1 MEQMT
6 FSLFFQSLING
17 LNQGAIYALIA
28 LGYTMVYG
36 IIRMINF
43 AHGDFIMIGAYTLFY
58 TILLMVNAGMP
69 AWLSVIVAIAVCA
82 LVGVLVETFAYR
94 PVRKAGPMSA
104 LITALA
110 MSIFLENLAMVLFG
124 AKPHNVQAIFSL
136 STITV
141 GSVALPLN
149 VLLTIAIGLGIMIA
163 LQLFV
168 KKTKLGKA
176 MRAVP
181 QDKDASILVG
191 INVNRIITTTFAIG
205 SGLAAVAALMYCATY
220 PRVTN
225 DMGSMMGMKAFIL
238 KLSTFDRAFWIM
250 VVCVTVMFLFVRSRF
265 GRTVQ
270 AIRGDYIAAS
280 ASGINVTYYKVLTFA
295 VSAFFAGVGGSVYAH
310 YMTAMIPTNFNFNYS
325 AELLSEVIIGGTGSL
340 TGSIIGAAFLSS
352 LPELMRDF
360 STYRML
366 AYSVVLVLVMLFRPG
381 GIFGRWEFSL
391 TRLLDGI
398 RHPKAKAAKGA

>member
-1 MEQMT
+1 MDQMT

-58 TILLMVNAGMP
+58 TIPLMINAGMP

-136 STITV
+136 PTITV

-181 QDKDASILVG
+181 QDKDASTLVG
-191 INVNRIITTTFAIG
+191 INVNKIITTTFAIG
-205 SGLAAVAALMYCATY
+205 SGLAAVA
-220 PRVTN
+220 R
-225 DMGSMMGMKAFIL
+225 
-238 KLSTFDRAFWIM
+238 
-250 VVCVTVMFLFVRSRF
+250 
-265 GRTVQ
+265 
-270 AIRGDYIAAS
+270 
-280 ASGINVTYYKVLTFA
+280 
-295 VSAFFAGVGGSVYAH
+295 
-310 YMTAMIPTNFNFNYS
+310 
-325 AELLSEVIIGGTGSL
+325 
-340 TGSIIGAAFLSS
+340 
-352 LPELMRDF
+352 
-360 STYRML
+360 
-366 AYSVVLVLVMLFRPG
+366 
-381 GIFGRWEFSL
+381 
-391 TRLLDGI
+391 
-398 RHPKAKAAKGA
+398 

>member
-1 MEQMT
+1 MDQMT

-58 TILLMVNAGMP
+58 TIPLMVNAGMP

-136 STITV
+136 PTITV
-141 GSVALPLN
+141 GSVALP
-149 VLLTIAIGLGIMIA
+149 IAIGLGIMIA

-181 QDKDASILVG
+181 QDKDASTLVG
-191 INVNRIITTTFAIG
+191 INVNKIITTTFAIG

-225 DMGSMMGMKAFIL
+225 DMGSMMGMKAFIAAVL
-238 KLSTFDRAFWIM
+238 GGIGIIPGAMLGGILIGLIEIFVKLFAPGWYEA
-250 VVCVTVMFLFVRSRF
+250 VTYGTLIVILLVKP
-265 GRTVQ
+265 
-270 AIRGDYIAAS
+270 
-280 ASGINVTYYKVLTFA
+280 SGILGKNVGEKV
-295 VSAFFAGVGGSVYAH
+295 
-310 YMTAMIPTNFNFNYS
+310 
-325 AELLSEVIIGGTGSL
+325 
-340 TGSIIGAAFLSS
+340 
-352 LPELMRDF
+352 
-360 STYRML
+360 
-366 AYSVVLVLVMLFRPG
+366 
-381 GIFGRWEFSL
+381 
-391 TRLLDGI
+391 
-398 RHPKAKAAKGA
+398 

>member
-1 MEQMT
+1 MTYLIEQ
-6 FSLFFQSLING
+6 LING
-17 LNQGAIYALIA
+17 ICQGAIYALIA

-270 AIRGDYIAAS
+270 AIREDYIAAS

-310 YMTAMIPTNFNFNYS
+310 YMTAMIPTNFNYS

-381 GIFGRWEFSL
+381 GIFGRWKFSL

-398 RHPKAKAAKGA
+398 RHPKANEERRA

>member
-58 TILLMVNAGMP
+58 TIPLMVNAGMP

-250 VVCVTVMFLFVRSRF
+250 VVCVTVMFPFVRSRF

-270 AIRGDYIAAS
+270 AIREDYIAAS

-310 YMTAMIPTNFNFNYS
+310 YMTAMIPTNFNYS

-398 RHPKAKAAKGA
+398 RHPKANEERRA